1 MNRNIDIYVDQINLI
16 TFLIILFKYNIRKI
30 NRIIYDSYFLP
41 SFFKFFWKDIKIRNI
56 NDFPV
61 SRIKINNNLFFY
73 NAHWNLVNDTLH
85 SIFTKEKVLKLNE
98 NFIKK
103 NNINLDKYTR
113 HLREKAV
120 SHIYLPTK
128 MILFAKRF
136 SKKRKIYYITSKNP
150 INFLIEDYFKI
161 RIKNYLNPFNH
172 TFNRRKVG
180 VWDNDIHYRR
190 YNIDC
195 LSPRISILRKMIY
208 FYYLCIKGV
217 FKKANP
223 SQSKKICIEL
233 HQREINLKD
242 ITDLYWAKY
251 SKTKKENM
259 IFFSYVNWNEN
270 SSKILREFGVENINA
285 STLPISIK
293 DFIKI
298 ILLIPRLT
306 YFFMKFYSFDSWQK
320 FNNEFFLIKL
330 IYYNSIYSFFNINF
344 LFSMTDFDDDKFIK
358 SQAIEN
364 NNGLTSSS
372 HWSNVNINH
381 IIYQKFCDILFTW
394 SSHFQTTFYYD
405 YSYLKT
411 YYVGYP
417 NDHTFNFIERLKK
430 DNTKKYAIGYM
441 DNIVSNDL
449 NYHSSHIKRVYKMF
463 FELLHKY
470 PNIILFTKPKTKYY
484 YEEFLKQSS
493 EMQRFVE
500 EKRIVAFFGSTNDLI
515 GNVKMSPAKF
525 SNICNL
531 VISQGLSSAGAEA
544 AFFGAKSFHYD
555 NSELSEN
562 NEFGKVGLNK
572 VVFEK
577 IENLKFAIEKEIN
590 SQNDNLEEIKRCHS
604 VLDKY
609 QDGKSGKRTALII
622 DTIYENFDCLKNI
635 DKTLAAVE
643 KIIAQNNDL
652 FKENY

>member
-16 TFLIILFKYNIRKI
+16 TFLIILFKYDIKKI
-30 NRIIYDSYFLP
+30 NRIIYDSYLLP

-73 NAHWNLVNDTLH
+73 NAHWNLVADTLH
-85 SIFTKEKVLKLNE
+85 GIFTKEKVLKLNE

-136 SKKRKIYYITSKNP
+136 SNKRKIYYITSKNP
-150 INFLIEDYFKI
+150 INFLIEDHFNV

-195 LSPRISILRKMIY
+195 ISPRISILRKIIY

-217 FKKANP
+217 FKKIIP
-223 SQSKKICIEL
+223 SKSKKICIEL

-259 IFFSYVNWNEN
+259 IFFSYVNWNEK

-298 ILLIPRLT
+298 MLLIPRLT
-306 YFFMKFYSFDSWQK
+306 YFFIKFYSFDSWQK

-364 NNGLTSSS
+364 NDGLTSCS
-372 HWSNVNINH
+372 HWSNVNANQ

-394 SSHFQTTFYYD
+394 SSHFQKTFYYD

-417 NDHTFNFIERLKK
+417 NDHSFSYIEHIKK
-430 DNTKKYAIGYM
+430 DSKKKYVIGYM
-441 DNIVSNDL
+441 DNIASNDL
-449 NYHSSHIKRVYKMF
+449 NYHSSHIKRAYKMF
-463 FELLHKY
+463 FELLRKY
-470 PNIILFTKPKTKYY
+470 PNIILYTKPKTKYY
-484 YEEFLKQSS
+484 YEEFLKHSS
-493 EMQRFVE
+493 EMQRFVD
-500 EKRIVAFFGSTNDLI
+500 EKRIVSFFGSTNDLI

-609 QDGKSGKRTALII
+609 QDGKSGQRTALII

-635 DKTLAAVE
+635 DKTLTAVE